1 MPKHGKKYNEVAKL
15 VTELSYKMADGI
27 AILKKTSTTKFD
39 ASCEVHMQL
48 GVDPRQAD
56 QNIRTTVSL
65 PNGTG
70 KDIKVVAFV
79 DDSLVKDALA
89 AGAIE
94 AGTAAL
100 VDKIEKGWLD
110 FDVAVATPDQMKALG
125 KIAKTLGQ
133 KRLMPNPKAGTVT
146 TEVVKTIEEL
156 KRGKVE
162 VRLDKDANSHN
173 VFGKVSFD
181 EAKLMQN
188 LKAIVKSVI
197 DAKPESSKGT
207 YLKSVTLSTTMGP
220 GIPLDVQSVNIEV
233 KN

>member
-110 FDVAVATPDQMKALG
+110 FDVLVASPDMMGVLG
-125 KIAKTLGQ
+125 KAAKILGP
-133 KRLMPNPKAGTVT
+133 KGLMPNPKTETVT
-146 TEVVKTIEEL
+146 QEVGKAVKNI
-156 KRGKVE
+156 KKGQVE
-162 VRLDKDANSHN
+162 FKNDQAGVIHTVL
-173 VFGKVSFD
+173 GKVSF
-181 EAKLMQN
+181 EPAKLSEN
-188 LKAIVKSVI
+188 LEALMDAIKKARP
-197 DAKPESSKGT
+197 DASKGLF
-207 YLKSVTLSTTMGP
+207 LKSMLVSSTMGP
-220 GIPLDVQSVNIEV
+220 GIRV
-233 KN
+233 KI